1 MEKKGCDMTFLA
13 AGADQPG
20 LNPFQALRH
29 LGNVVQSLDHALGDP
44 SQKET
49 LQPVRRR
56 LVYARNTLCLALNLW
71 QDDVQRRLNRSRGSF
86 YVYCMTEAER
96 LSFQR
101 RIRPALE
108 FTAEELRSVNIM
120 SINHL
125 IPLLTQAAAEAVTYA
140 AENRNALHCAR
151 TELAPGQICALPEC
165 ELLPLPPF
173 PEKEA
178 G

>member
-1 MEKKGCDMTFLA
+1 MTFLA
-13 AGADQPG
+13 AGEDMAG

-29 LGNVVQSLDHALGDP
+29 LGNVVQSLDYVLDDP
-44 SQKET
+44 GQKET

-86 YVYCMTEAER
+86 YVYCMTDAER
-96 LSFQR
+96 LAFLR

-108 FTAEELRSVNIM
+108 FTAEELRAIGIM

-125 IPLLTQAAAEAVTYA
+125 VPLLEQAAAEAVIYA

-151 TELAPGQICALPEC
+151 TELAPGQICVLPERA
-165 ELLPLPPF
+165 LLPLPPL
-173 PEKEA
+173 PEKA
-178 G
+178 A